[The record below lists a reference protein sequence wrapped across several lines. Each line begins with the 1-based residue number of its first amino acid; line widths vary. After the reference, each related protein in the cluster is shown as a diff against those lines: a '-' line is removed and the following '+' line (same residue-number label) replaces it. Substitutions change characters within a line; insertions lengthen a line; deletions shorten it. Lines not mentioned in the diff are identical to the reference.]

1 MQSRRILRN
10 TLRAMFAL
18 SLCAAAV
25 ASAGDK
31 KKGNDIAVANEGGIR
46 DKWMLAD
53 GAQLAAP
60 GYPAE
65 FAPDM
70 RNVCMA
76 LGYKINPDGT
86 TSDFQVLKQWNSATE
101 DKEPQP
107 GFWEAFAR
115 AGAAAVGQWRFK
127 PRPEVTSATPVF
139 TVATLNFQATRDITG
154 ADLRAHCKIDDL
166 ATLMQKQKKSGMND
180 HQVDNE
186 NRARDAAMRSAVGNR
201 P

>member
-1 MQSRRILRN
+1 MHARH
-10 TLRAMFAL
+10 TLRAIAAL
-18 SLCAAAV
+18 SLCIA
-25 ASAGDK
+25 ASASAADK
-31 KKGNDIAVANEGGIR
+31 TSELAVVNEGGIR

-53 GAQLAAP
+53 GVKLAAP

-86 TSDFQVLKQWNSATE
+86 TSDFQVLKQWNSATD

-115 AGAAAVGQWRFK
+115 ASAAAVGQWKFK
-127 PRPEVTSATPVF
+127 PRPEVTAPAPVF
-139 TVATLNFQATRDITG
+139 TVATLNFQATRDIQP
-154 ADLRAHCKIDDL
+154 ADLRAHCTIPDL
-166 ATLMQKQKKSGMND
+166 VAHMKDVKKKGIND
-180 HQVDNE
+180 HQIDND
-186 NRARDAAMRSAVGNR
+186 NRSRDAALRRAAGTPRN
-201 P
+201 